1 MGEVTDD
8 FMNQYQMYFGII
20 GISGIS
26 NDGHLFDVYL
36 REVCVAQA
44 IINNSTNVF
53 LPRFN

>member
-1 MGEVTDD
+1 MD
-8 FMNQYQMYFGII
+8 FGII

-26 NDGHLFDVYL
+26 NDGYLLDFYL
-36 REVCVAQA
+36 REVRVAQA